1 MPNILKAMEI
11 TWKKKVSQIL
21 STKVFGHKNHGLYY
35 QRHHCSRRRK
45 LKKEKLCKKRKIV
58 HKKGSSTLM
67 KYKSVERD
75 QEDPSQSMVNY
86 NEDWQESIIYL
97 WGKMTKGL
105 SQL

>member
-1 MPNILKAMEI
+1 
-11 TWKKKVSQIL
+11 
-21 STKVFGHKNHGLYY
+21 
-35 QRHHCSRRRK
+35 
-45 LKKEKLCKKRKIV
+45 
-58 HKKGSSTLM
+58 M